1 MAPDKTSVVVVGV
14 DGSTDSE
21 AALRWADHYAQSTGA
36 SLRVV
41 VAWQRA
47 MSYGYPMMFEG
58 YAPDRDARQ
67 VAEKAVT
74 ELHIDADRVT
84 IETPDG
90 PAGHALVQASE
101 DADLLV
107 VGHHGQRVVATLL
120 LGSVSNH
127 CVHHAKIPVV
137 VVR

>member
-1 MAPDKTSVVVVGV
+1 MTPDNTPVVVVGV

-21 AALRWADHYAQSTGA
+21 AALRWADHYAQATGA

-58 YAPDRDARQ
+58 YAPEQDARQ
-67 VAEKAVT
+67 VAEKAAAG
-74 ELHIDADRVT
+74 LHLVEDRVV

-90 PAGHALVQASE
+90 PAGHALVLASE

-107 VGHHGQRVVATLL
+107 VGHHGERVVATLL